1 MGFVAVSLIPTR
13 VHKYEL
19 DSPVSKPFKLHK
31 SLHYNVA
38 IQRQNIES
46 TDLEITKST
55 VGHCYNKKWQY
66 KNHHQIVFK
75 DVIVEQNPFENFP
88 FELTIFSR
96 DNTYMDVSCPNG
108 SSHTDHDLALI
119 VHGKNPR
126 NGTSKEN

>member
-1 MGFVAVSLIPTR
+1 M
-13 VHKYEL
+13 
-19 DSPVSKPFKLHK
+19 
-31 SLHYNVA
+31 
-38 IQRQNIES
+38 
-46 TDLEITKST
+46 
-55 VGHCYNKKWQY
+55 
-66 KNHHQIVFK
+66 FK

-96 DNTYMDVSCPNG
+96 DNTYMDVSCRNG

>member
-1 MGFVAVSLIPTR
+1 M
-13 VHKYEL
+13 
-19 DSPVSKPFKLHK
+19 
-31 SLHYNVA
+31 A

-55 VGHCYNKKWQY
+55 VGQCYNKKWQH

-96 DNTYMDVSCPNG
+96 DNTYMDVSCPSG
-108 SSHTDHDLALI
+108 S
-119 VHGKNPR
+119 
-126 NGTSKEN
+126 